1 VSLCERRLNDE
12 ARKEEVRPTV
22 SYPYNLAGDALF
34 GRVEVLKTGDQLRT
48 TTYPSGVPF
57 ARLDALPNASFHPF
71 VEPAPTSHATAA
83 AEFARQ
89 IFPRCPGLEHK
100 QNSG

>member
-1 VSLCERRLNDE
+1 MMKLERRRFGRRFPIRVTWQ
-12 ARKEEVRPTV
+12 AM
-22 SYPYNLAGDALF
+22 LF

-48 TTYPSGVPF
+48 STYPSGVPF

-100 QNSG
+100 QNPG